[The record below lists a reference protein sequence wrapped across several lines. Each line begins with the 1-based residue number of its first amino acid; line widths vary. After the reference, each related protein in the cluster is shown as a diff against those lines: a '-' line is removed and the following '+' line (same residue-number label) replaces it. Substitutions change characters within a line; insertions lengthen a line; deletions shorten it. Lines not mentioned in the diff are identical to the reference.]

1 MNGVSMTRSEA
12 QPKVVARVEPKAE
25 QSIGMTF
32 SKEQVALI
40 KRTIARGA
48 TDDELSLF
56 LGVAKRLG
64 LDPFARQIYLIRRGG
79 AATIQVS
86 VDGFRSL
93 AAASGQ
99 FEGSEGPFWCG
110 PDGDWK
116 DVWLLEEP
124 PAAAKVGIWRAGCR
138 SPIWGV
144 ARYTEYAG
152 TSPLWQK
159 MPATMLSKCSESLAL
174 RRAFPQELSG
184 LHSTEE
190 MEQGEPEAAAPPA
203 EPTWS
208 IKDMVASFQQLKE
221 RLGAGNEHL
230 YYEILRQHGVAHSN
244 EFRDPK
250 LARAAYRQV
259 LSRVMTVEDAA
270 PVEPGDA
277 A

>member
-1 MNGVSMTRSEA
+1 M
-12 QPKVVARVEPKAE
+12 
-25 QSIGMTF
+25 
-32 SKEQVALI
+32 ALI

-64 LDPFARQIYLIRRGG
+64 LDPFAKQIYLIRRGG

-110 PDGDWK
+110 PDGEWK

-124 PAAAKVGIWRAGCR
+124 PAAAKVGIWRSGCR

-190 MEQGEPEAAAPPA
+190 MEQAEGPAEVAAPPSA

-208 IKDMVASFQQLKE
+208 IKDMVQSFQQLKE
-221 RLGAGNEHL
+221 RLGPANEHL

-270 PVEPGDA
+270 SEPGDA